1 MHETTLCKPHVKWSE
16 QKRAVCLVPVTEKR
30 LPHSENE
37 QRIVPPR
44 GEDLSQGWPLRI
56 AAKESYED
64 ITMTDIIR
72 KSGLSSSVVYMNYK
86 NKEGIMLFSA
96 EEMEIA

>member
-1 MHETTLCKPHVKWSE
+1 
-16 QKRAVCLVPVTEKR
+16 
-30 LPHSENE
+30 
-37 QRIVPPR
+37 
-44 GEDLSQGWPLRI
+44 
-56 AAKESYED
+56 
-64 ITMTDIIR
+64 MTDIIR